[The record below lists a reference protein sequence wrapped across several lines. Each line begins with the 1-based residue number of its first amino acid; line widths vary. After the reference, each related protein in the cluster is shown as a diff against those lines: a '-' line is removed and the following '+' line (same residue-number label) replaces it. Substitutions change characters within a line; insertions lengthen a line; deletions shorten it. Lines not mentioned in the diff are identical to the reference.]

1 MPTPHRRIGLVLDEG
16 MSSAFDMLR
25 EQAGPALPEAGLARK
40 AVYDGVALSAV
51 LHAATT
57 RTSSQEAARQ
67 LLRDMRA
74 LLRTMSLPMDVRTA
88 VLEEID
94 RASADAGVQER
105 RRRQLALL
113 ESPNPYGRATLD
125 VTDSIDALDREPA

>member
-1 MPTPHRRIGLVLDEG
+1 
-16 MSSAFDMLR
+16 
-25 EQAGPALPEAGLARK
+25 
-40 AVYDGVALSAV
+40 
-51 LHAATT
+51 
-57 RTSSQEAARQ
+57 
-67 LLRDMRA
+67 MRA